1 MNTSI
6 KNKASMTKVMALG
19 LLLATLL
26 VVALSVG
33 PAGAVATPGKA
44 SAWGD
49 NDKGQ
54 LGNGRSGAAR
64 NIPKAVS
71 NIGGVKS
78 VKAGCY
84 HSLALKIDGTV
95 RAWGDN
101 GNGQLGNGT
110 NRSRTVPVKVK
121 IKNVKA
127 IAAGC
132 THSLALKR
140 DGTVWAWG
148 DGFYGQ
154 LGNGRFRASSNVPVR
169 VDNLGTGTRAIAAGK
184 NFSLALMGDNRVRSW
199 GYNAEGELGNGTS
212 GPDTNRARPV
222 PVRNLANVRMISTD
236 SYADHSLA
244 LLANGTVRA
253 WGGNYY
259 GALGDGTAA
268 NFRPKPV
275 VVSNLS
281 GVKAIAAGGFHSLAL
296 LTNGRVR
303 SWGYNSDGQLG
314 NDAHG
319 SGTNSSTPVAVKGLL
334 NVKSISGG
342 AYNSMAVLQSGRARS
357 WGDNSRGQLGTGR
370 TGPDRDVPAAIR
382 NLTNVK
388 NIDGGFEFALA
399 ATR

>member
-6 KNKASMTKVMALG
+6 KNKTAMSIVMALG
-19 LLLATLL
+19 FVLATLV

-49 NDKGQ
+49 NDYGQ

-78 VKAGCY
+78 VKAGCH
-84 HSLALKIDGTV
+84 HSIALKIDGTV
-95 RAWGDN
+95 RAWGYN
-101 GNGQLGNGT
+101 TFGQLGDGT
-110 NRSRTVPVKVK
+110 NTRRTVPVKVK

-132 THSLALKR
+132 DHNLALKK

-148 DGFYGQ
+148 YGYYGQ
-154 LGNGRFRASSNVPVR
+154 LGNGRFRASSNVPVK

-268 NFRPKPV
+268 NFRTKPV
-275 VVSNLS
+275 LVSNLS

-296 LTNGRVR
+296 LEGGRVR
-303 SWGYNSDGQLG
+303 SWGYNSAGQLG

-319 SGTNSSTPVAVKGLL
+319 SGANSSTPVAVKGLA

-342 AYNSMAVLQSGRARS
+342 AYNSMAILESGRTRS
-357 WGDNSRGQLGTGR
+357 WGDNSRGQLGSGR
-370 TGPDRDVPAAIR
+370 TGPDSDVPVGIR

>member
-6 KNKASMTKVMALG
+6 KNKTAMSKVMALG

-33 PAGAVATPGKA
+33 PAGAAASPGKA

-49 NDKGQ
+49 NGYGQ

-71 NIGGVKS
+71 NIGGVRS
-78 VKAGCY
+78 VKAGCH

-95 RAWGDN
+95 RAWGN
-101 GNGQLGNGT
+101 NTFGQLGDGT
-110 NRSRTVPVKVK
+110 NSRRTVPVKVK

-132 THSLALKR
+132 DHNLALKK

-148 DGFYGQ
+148 YGYYGQ
-154 LGNGRFRASSNVPVR
+154 LGNGRFRASSNVPVK
-169 VDNLGTGTRAIAAGK
+169 VDNLGAGTRAIAAGK

-236 SYADHSLA
+236 SYADHTLA

-268 NFRPKPV
+268 NFRTKPV

-296 LTNGRVR
+296 LEGGRVR
-303 SWGYNSDGQLG
+303 SWGYNSAGQLG

-319 SGTNSSTPVAVKGLL
+319 SGANSSTPVAVKGLSK
-334 NVKSISGG
+334 VKSISGG
-342 AYNSMAVLQSGRARS
+342 AYNSMAVLENGRASS

-370 TGPDRDVPAAIR
+370 TGPDSDVPVGIR
-382 NLTNVK
+382 NLTSVK

>member
-6 KNKASMTKVMALG
+6 KNKTAMSKVMALG

-33 PAGAVATPGKA
+33 PAGAAASPGKA

-49 NDKGQ
+49 NGYGQ

-71 NIGGVKS
+71 NIGGVRS
-78 VKAGCY
+78 VKAGCH
-84 HSLALKIDGTV
+84 HSLALKRDGTV
-95 RAWGDN
+95 RAWGYN
-101 GNGQLGNGT
+101 AFGQLGDGT
-110 NRSRTVPVKVK
+110 NSRRTVPVKVK

-132 THSLALKR
+132 DHNLALKK

-148 DGFYGQ
+148 YGYYGQ

-169 VDNLGTGTRAIAAGK
+169 VDNLGAGTRAIAAGK
-184 NFSLALMGDNRVRSW
+184 NFSLALTGDNRVRSW

-236 SYADHSLA
+236 SYADHTLA

-259 GALGDGTAA
+259 GRSGMEPPPTSE
-268 NFRPKPV
+268 RSPWWCPTYR
-275 VVSNLS
+275 VS
-281 GVKAIAAGGFHSLAL
+281 
-296 LTNGRVR
+296 R
-303 SWGYNSDGQLG
+303 Q
-314 NDAHG
+314 
-319 SGTNSSTPVAVKGLL
+319 
-334 NVKSISGG
+334 
-342 AYNSMAVLQSGRARS
+342 
-357 WGDNSRGQLGTGR
+357 
-370 TGPDRDVPAAIR
+370 
-382 NLTNVK
+382 
-388 NIDGGFEFALA
+388 
-399 ATR
+399 

>member
-1 MNTSI
+1 MKTSI
-6 KNKASMTKVMALG
+6 KNAATMSKVMALG
-19 LLLATLL
+19 LLLATLV
-26 VVALSVG
+26 VVALSVA
-33 PAGAVATPGKA
+33 PARAAVTPGKV

-49 NDKGQ
+49 NGHGH
-54 LGNGRSGAAR
+54 LGNGRSDAAR
-64 NIPKAVS
+64 NTPMAVS
-71 NIGGVKS
+71 NLGGVKS
-78 VKAGCY
+78 VKAGCH
-84 HSLALKIDGTV
+84 HSLALKRDGTV
-95 RAWGDN
+95 RAWGYN
-101 GNGQLGNGT
+101 AFGQLGDGT
-110 NRSRTVPVKVK
+110 NSRRTVPVKVK

-132 THSLALKR
+132 DHNLALKK

-148 DGFYGQ
+148 YGYYGQ
-154 LGNGRFRASSNVPVR
+154 LGNGRCRASSNIRVR
-169 VDNLGTGTRAIAAGK
+169 VDNLGAGTRARAAGK
-184 NFSLALMGDNRVRSW
+184 NFSLALTGDNRVRSW

-268 NFRPKPV
+268 NFRTKPV
-275 VVSNLS
+275 VVSKLS
-281 GVKAIAAGGFHSLAL
+281 GVRAIAAGGFHSLAL
-296 LTNGRVR
+296 LESGRVR
-303 SWGYNSDGQLG
+303 SWGYNSAGQLG

-319 SGTNSSTPVAVKGLL
+319 SGTNRSTPVAVKGLA

-342 AYNSMAVLQSGRARS
+342 AYNSMAVLESGRARS

-370 TGPDRDVPAAIR
+370 TGPDSDVPVIVR
-382 NLTNVK
+382 NVSNVK
-388 NIDGGFEFALA
+388 NMDGGFEFALA